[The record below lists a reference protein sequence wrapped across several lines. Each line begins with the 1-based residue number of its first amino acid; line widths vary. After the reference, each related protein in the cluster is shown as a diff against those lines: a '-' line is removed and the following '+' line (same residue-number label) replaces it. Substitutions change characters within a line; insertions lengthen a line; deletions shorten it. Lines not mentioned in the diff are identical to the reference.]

1 MTMAQK
7 NVLKYIILGLLAH
20 RELAGYDIKKLF
32 EEELGDFWYSN
43 HSQIYPELRHME
55 DDGLISSRTE
65 LVGKKLEK
73 KFYQITKSGQQLLS
87 AWMHEP
93 LSQPVPTR
101 DDFTMK
107 LYLLDSAADPL
118 TRQLFQEEIARH
130 EEKYQYL
137 QARWQLLFADE
148 EARQKHFGH
157 RCILQQAAS
166 GIKAFTPAMNL
177 LIALAISVILIN
189 WDYTRENHIQK
200 EFVFRCY

>member
-1 MTMAQK
+1 MSVSPTYAILKRAKQGEVMTMAQK

-65 LVGKKLEK
+65 LVGKRLEK

-137 QARWQLLFADE
+137 KSSFRRISKSDKYHSKRKCKNIYHRE
-148 EARQKHFGH
+148 KHGF
-157 RCILQQAAS
+157 
-166 GIKAFTPAMNL
+166 
-177 LIALAISVILIN
+177 
-189 WDYTRENHIQK
+189 
-200 EFVFRCY
+200 

>member
-1 MTMAQK
+1 MSVSPTYAILKRAKQGEVMTMAQK

-137 QARWQLLFADE
+137 KARWQLLFADE

-157 RCILQQAAS
+157 RCILQQA
-166 GIKAFTPAMNL
+166 
-177 LIALAISVILIN
+177 IL
-189 WDYTRENHIQK
+189 REKQRLDWLRQELKHLPLQ
-200 EFVFRCY
+200 